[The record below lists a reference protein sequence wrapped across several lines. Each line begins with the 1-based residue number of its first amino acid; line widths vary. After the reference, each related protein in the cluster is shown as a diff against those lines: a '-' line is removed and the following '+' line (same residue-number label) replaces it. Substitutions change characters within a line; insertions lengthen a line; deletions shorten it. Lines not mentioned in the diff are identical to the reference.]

1 MNNSLFNTFNQ
12 NQMPMPQNRLT
23 NMINSFNQFRTA
35 FSGNPEQRVKSMLQ
49 NGQMSQQQFEQFAQM
64 ANQLRPL
71 IK

>member
-12 NQMPMPQNRLT
+12 GQPMPQNQFM
-23 NMINSFNQFRTA
+23 NMINSFNQFRST
-35 FSGNPEQRVKSMLQ
+35 FSGNPEQQVKSMIQ
-49 NGQMSQQQFEQFAQM
+49 NGQMSQQQFEEIAQL

>member
-12 NQMPMPQNRLT
+12 NQMPMPQNQLT

-49 NGQMSQQQFEQFAQM
+49 NGQMSQQQFEQLAQM

>member
-12 NQMPMPQNRLT
+12 GQPMPQNQFA
-23 NMINSFNQFRTA
+23 NMINSFNQFRST
-35 FSGNPEQRVKSMLQ
+35 FSGNPEQQVKSMIQ
-49 NGQMSQQQFEQFAQM
+49 NGQISQQQFEEIAQL

>member
-12 NQMPMPQNRLT
+12 GQPMPQNQFA
-23 NMINSFNQFRTA
+23 NIINSFNQFRST
-35 FSGNPEQRVKSMLQ
+35 FSGNPEQQVKSMIQ
-49 NGQMSQQQFEQFAQM
+49 NGQMSQQQFEEIAQL

>member
-12 NQMPMPQNRLT
+12 GQPMSQNQFANI
-23 NMINSFNQFRTA
+23 INSFNQFRST
-35 FSGNPEQRVKSMLQ
+35 FSGNPEQQVKSMIQ
-49 NGQMSQQQFEQFAQM
+49 NGQMSQQQFEEIAQL

>member
-49 NGQMSQQQFEQFAQM
+49 NGQMSQQQFEQLAQM